1 MKIRQVLFLA
11 GVMLSLIGGSQV
23 MARDFIVEFV
33 EENYKEAEADF
44 SSDPQVYHSVQVK
57 SDAGP
62 KLLILNGNHRD
73 YRRWLRQ
80 FIAEDKTFI
89 VRVPENENDRFI
101 SSKAFDIDVTRVHPF
116 NGRKWNPGRALLAQ
130 DEKHPG
136 LGAGMIHG
144 DRHILIIDKSTKRS
158 RLITSVINQ
167 MGYTAMVSHNGAQAL
182 QTFKVQP
189 EKFKM
194 IIAHY
199 DTPGMSA
206 DELIAKIIRIDH
218 QIPIL
223 LESGYNNATAQKKY
237 VSEFSGAGT
246 VTVKPVVLDNLRN
259 TIHELVRGGQN
270 SQESDNRQVQ
280 NGAQPDNARG

>member
-1 MKIRQVLFLA
+1 MRRVLFLA
-11 GVMLSLIGGSQV
+11 AVMFSLTGLCQV

-33 EENYKEAEADF
+33 EENYKEAEAAF
-44 SSDPQVYHSVQVK
+44 SSYPEIYHSVQVK

-62 KLLILNGNHRD
+62 KLLILTGNNRD

-89 VRVPENENDRFI
+89 VRVPDNENDQFI
-101 SSKAFDIDVTRVHPF
+101 SSKAFDIDVTLVHPF
-116 NGRKWNPGRALLAQ
+116 NGKKWNPGRALLAQ
-130 DEKHPG
+130 DQKQPV
-136 LGAGMIHG
+136 LGGGMIHG

-158 RLITSVINQ
+158 GLITSVVNQ

-189 EKFKM
+189 EKFMM

-199 DTPGMSA
+199 DTPGMPA
-206 DELIAKIIRIDH
+206 DELIGNIIRIDH

-223 LESGYNNATAQKKY
+223 LETGYNNTATQKKY

-246 VTVKPVVLDNLRN
+246 VTVKPVVLNNLRN
-259 TIHELVRGGQN
+259 TIRELVRDGQN
-270 SQESDNRQVQ
+270 SGTGDSRQVQ
-280 NGAQPDNARG
+280 NGTQPANARG